1 MSGLLYRASKSLTD
15 GVSSSS
21 HEKQL
26 TEVWCDQA
34 SERVE
39 RTLKSITSSNSLK
52 TDKSMSA
59 IAKEVINNGSTVPV
73 HPLRV

>member
-1 MSGLLYRASKSLTD
+1 M
-15 GVSSSS
+15 
-21 HEKQL
+21 

-52 TDKSMSA
+52 IDESMSA
-59 IAKEVINNGSTVPV
+59 IAKEVMNNGATVPV